1 LVRSCT
7 VHMRHC
13 IAEPSVKKR
22 KSLGFYHKGCIYT
35 YDKNSSSSSSNNDLI
50 RHRPTG
56 VTILGVLFVIAGAFT
71 LLGGIATLVAI
82 PFVSNVNP
90 NVIGNNELQLN
101 GQQPLLTPSEQT
113 ALAQGSGSILTVLGA
128 VLIPLGIASLVVAYG
143 LFKGKSWAWFVAV
156 ALSIIGVVVNVIS
169 LVTANM
175 GAIAGALV
183 GIAINAIVLYYL
195 SKRNVRQ
202 YFGKVSAAR
211 QASSS
216 TTVGVEK

>member
-1 LVRSCT
+1 MS
-7 VHMRHC
+7 
-13 IAEPSVKKR
+13 
-22 KSLGFYHKGCIYT
+22 
-35 YDKNSSSSSSNNDLI
+35 KNSSSSNNDLI

-90 NVIGNNELQLN
+90 NVIGNELQLN

-113 ALAQGSGSILTVLGA
+113 AALAQGSGSILTVLGA

-143 LFKGKSWAWFVAV
+143 LFKGKSWAWLVAV
-156 ALSIIGVVVNVIS
+156 VLSTLGLVVNVIS

-175 GAIAGALV
+175 GAITGALV

-195 SKRNVRQ
+195 SRRNVRQ
-202 YFGKVSAAR
+202 YFGKVATAR
-211 QASSS
+211 ETSS
-216 TTVGVEK
+216 TTV